1 MPGSESRRRAAIAA
15 LAGTTIWGVSYSITK
30 RTLAEVDPLA
40 VAFARAV
47 GATPFFCLLLLA
59 RQGRAAF
66 SWPALRR
73 AAPLGLLGIF
83 LNQILFITGLSRT
96 TASHSA
102 LLFATIPVFVLLIAV
117 LGRQESLTVARG
129 AGLLMAF
136 GGVAVVAL
144 EKGFDLRQELVGGD
158 LITLGGALSFAAY
171 TVAGK
176 PVLRELGP
184 LRTTALAY
192 VVGGGA
198 IAIVTAPAAAAQ
210 RWTAVS
216 APALLGLAYAVI
228 FGTMISYLL
237 YYFALARLDPSQ
249 TAAFTYIQP
258 VIAALV
264 AWLFAGES
272 LTPAFLLGGAMV
284 LGGVLLAERA

>member
-1 MPGSESRRRAAIAA
+1 MPEAASRRRAVAAA

-40 VAFARAV
+40 VAFARAA

-59 RQGRAAF
+59 RQGRGAF
-66 SWPALRR
+66 TWAALRR
-73 AAPLGLLGIF
+73 AAPLGLLGIT
-83 LNQILFITGLSRT
+83 LNQLLFIIGLSRT

-117 LGRQESLTVARG
+117 VGRQESLTLARG
-129 AGLLMAF
+129 AGLLLAF
-136 GGVAVVAL
+136 GGVALVAL
-144 EKGFDLRQELVGGD
+144 EKGFDWRQELVGGD

-176 PVLRELGP
+176 AVLRELGP

-192 VVGGGA
+192 VAGGGA
-198 IAIVTAPAAAAQ
+198 VVIIAAPAAAAQ
-210 RWTAVS
+210 HWGAVS
-216 APALLGLAYAVI
+216 APALLGLGYAVV

-264 AWLFAGES
+264 AWRFAGES
-272 LTPAFLLGGAMV
+272 LTPNFLLGGALV